1 MDVFAL
7 GSTSN
12 HLKPLA
18 CLAKEKLLAYCR
30 IGWHHGTIILSSW
43 GQTRC
48 RNHAQSINHTTSARI
63 DLGNRDATDGEV
75 VKNCFNK
82 NLVNLAAAQA
92 FKKLA
97 LCSCLYSQ
105 PTHPG

>member
-1 MDVFAL
+1 MDVFAM

-18 CLAKEKLLAYCR
+18 CLAKEKLLACCR
-30 IGWHHGTIILSSW
+30 IGWHHRTIILSSW

-48 RNHAQSINHTTSARI
+48 RNHAQSINHTTSTRI

-75 VKNCFNK
+75 VKQVFKLDFK
-82 NLVNLAAAQA
+82 NLIRRSLD
-92 FKKLA
+92 LRE
-97 LCSCLYSQ
+97 
-105 PTHPG
+105 